1 MLKLNRRSSPPP
13 ILPLPVVSNFKLPPR
28 QVPVF
33 PTRIERCHLPIP
45 TQPHQD
51 GPPRSSL
58 VTSPPPRSMPQT
70 TWRTCTTTSPCPTI
84 DPDLARA
91 HVMVRRGAAAVA
103 AAAREEEESSPAQR
117 LVEAA
122 LRGDSAAVE
131 ACLQAAA
138 DPVDA
143 DVPAASRVGVARLRV
158 RSANVALR
166 EEAAGEVV
174 VEAQE
179 LKTDVSPL
187 FAAAH
192 AGHARI
198 VRALLEA
205 GADVNQKL
213 FLGYATTAAAREGN
227 IDVLEMLMLAG
238 ATQEACEDALSEA
251 SLFGE
256 AEAVRILVC
265 SETLGS
271 GAVAHALVTAAS
283 RGFDDIVI
291 ILLKNGADV
300 NCTARVLLRSVKPAL
315 HANVDCT
322 PLVAAIMSRQISTV
336 KLLIE
341 EGSYMDSL
349 VQVGSWSWDPASPE
363 EIRVGTCLG
372 EHYNATWCAVEYYE
386 SSGEILK
393 LLLDKAPWLL
403 ESPKKGRNLLC
414 HAILCQNPSAVRLLL
429 HVGANPRF
437 PIMTEGGHVFCPM
450 HLAARLGYA
459 QVLKQLMLH
468 GADVNAK
475 TSTGDTPLM
484 VSARTGHPDCFLEL
498 IKFGADLGIVNHE
511 GDTAILIAERSSS
524 HYSVVDTLLRT
535 LNCGASLISSD
546 MTVFSPLHFFAR
558 SGRAEP
564 LLMMLHQ
571 SASDLNKLDG
581 SGLTPVMVAVES
593 GHVDIFR
600 ILVMVGAD
608 ITIRNR
614 EGKSLM
620 SIIQQKSSE
629 IRDCF
634 EQILLQAS
642 LTNTLTGQTLFRPL
656 HYAARIGDKSSLLQL
671 LTMGHDPNS
680 LDEDG
685 FTPLM
690 HAAASGRLDSCKI
703 LVSHG
708 GADYSL
714 VNERNETA
722 LSLARRSSISSKA
735 TEEWLLGHLSRAHV
749 LAGEELMKHTRE
761 GKGSPHQKTVR
772 MTKSGVLT
780 WGTSRRRNVTCKEAR
795 FGPSTSFT
803 KNRRSIDGSAQHLI
817 FQVVTVTGREVHFEA
832 SCASSVEFW
841 VKGINLIVKE
851 SIWSTPDKETLESS

>member
-1 MLKLNRRSSPPP
+1 
-13 ILPLPVVSNFKLPPR
+13 
-28 QVPVF
+28 
-33 PTRIERCHLPIP
+33 
-45 TQPHQD
+45 
-51 GPPRSSL
+51 
-58 VTSPPPRSMPQT
+58 
-70 TWRTCTTTSPCPTI
+70 
-84 DPDLARA
+84 
-91 HVMVRRGAAAVA
+91 MVRRGAAAVA

-122 LRGDSAAVE
+122 LRGDAATVE
-131 ACLQAAA
+131 ACLRAAV

-158 RSANVALR
+158 RSAGVALR

-174 VEAQE
+174 VEARE

-192 AGHARI
+192 AGHAGI
-198 VRALLEA
+198 VRTLLEA

-227 IDVLEMLMLAG
+227 INVLEMLILAG

-251 SLFGE
+251 SVFGE
-256 AEAVRILVC
+256 AEAVRILVS
-265 SETLGS
+265 SEVLGS
-271 GAVAHALVTAAS
+271 EAMSHALVTAAS
-283 RGFDDIVI
+283 RGFDDILI
-291 ILLKNGADV
+291 ILLQNGADV
-300 NCTARVLLRSVKPAL
+300 NCMSRVLLRSVKPAL

-322 PLVAAIMSRQISTV
+322 PLVSAIMSQQISTV
-336 KLLIE
+336 ELLIE
-341 EGSYMDSL
+341 EGSYLDSL
-349 VQVGSWSWDPASPE
+349 VQVSSWSWDPASGE
-363 EIRVGTCLG
+363 ELRVGTCLG

-403 ESPKKGRNLLC
+403 ESPNKGRNLLC
-414 HAILCQNPSAVRLLL
+414 HAILCENPNAVGLLL
-429 HVGANPRF
+429 HVGANHRF
-437 PIMTEGGHVFCPM
+437 PIMTEGGHVSCPM
-450 HLAARLGYA
+450 HLAARLGYT
-459 QVLKQLMLH
+459 QVLKELMLH

-484 VSARTGHPDCFLEL
+484 VSARAGHPDCFLEL

-511 GDTAILIAERSSS
+511 GDTAIMIAERSSF
-524 HYSVVDTLLRT
+524 HYSVVEILMRI

-546 MTVFSPLHFFAR
+546 MTIFSPMHFFAR

-571 SASDLNKLDG
+571 SASDLNKLDS
-581 SGLTPVMVAVES
+581 SGLTPVMVAAES

-600 ILVMVGAD
+600 ILVMAGAD
-608 ITIRNR
+608 ITIRST

-620 SIIQQKSSE
+620 SIIRQKSSE
-629 IRDCF
+629 TRDFF

-642 LTNTLTGQTLFRPL
+642 LTNTLTGQILFRPL

-671 LTMGHDPNS
+671 LKMGYDPNS

-722 LSLARRSSISSKA
+722 LSLVRRSSRSSKA
-735 TEEWLLGHLSRAHV
+735 TEEWLLDHLSRAHV

-761 GKGSPHQKTVR
+761 GKGSPHQKTLR

-803 KNRRSIDGSAQHLI
+803 KNRRSTDGSARQLI
-817 FQVVTVTGREVHFEA
+817 FLVETVTGREVHFEA
-832 SCASSVEFW
+832 TCASSVEFW
-841 VKGINLIVKE
+841 VRGINLIVEE
-851 SIWSTPDKETLESS
+851 STWSSPDTESGPGIECLHEA